1 MARLQC
7 QLTKEKILKG
17 CLFIATG
24 ESESM
29 NAMQGSVPATDIQM
43 SLEESDEGGDGEF
56 VYHREK
62 GDKEEWRRASTHK
75 KKN

>member
-1 MARLQC
+1 
-7 QLTKEKILKG
+7 
-17 CLFIATG
+17 
-24 ESESM
+24 M

-75 KKN
+75 KKKIKKYTYTCCHTI